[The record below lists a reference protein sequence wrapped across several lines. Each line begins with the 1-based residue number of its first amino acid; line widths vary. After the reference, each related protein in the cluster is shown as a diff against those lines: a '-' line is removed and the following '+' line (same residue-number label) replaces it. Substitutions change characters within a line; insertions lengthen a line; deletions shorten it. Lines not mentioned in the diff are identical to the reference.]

1 MNENER
7 LSSESDNSKQDG
19 DLNLIFEAIR
29 GNQVLIG
36 GQDNLWKQLDPFLA
50 EDQENAE
57 YRQKVL
63 KKYQEVLKELRIR
76 IGILLKMDNVSFL
89 LGAGTSMDA
98 GGVSLARIPFGVEQY
113 LLEKGMADETPA
125 TWLILF
131 YDILAA
137 LTNTK
142 SCNPSQRKEIVS
154 RIVGGQEPEK
164 NDYLPSKN
172 LEEFLTTLHTW
183 QTALVGETMT
193 VTIGKGQELSI
204 SRLDL
209 SNLIIHLTEGLTK
222 ACLLP
227 LKDKYDALLIHRR
240 LLKKVLTRPLNL
252 RRVKL
257 FTLNYDTLLEQ
268 AADAEGIVLVDGF
281 VGTLRRIFRPE
292 SFDQDFYFPAQ
303 TTEGRVHRLDRVLHL
318 YKLHGSITW
327 HREDP
332 SWENP
337 YGLYATFL
345 NESIHHDDVLIY
357 PTPLKY
363 GQVLGLPYSE
373 LFRRLAS
380 SIVQPQSVLFVIGY
394 GFGDEHVN
402 TLIRQALSVPSFTL
416 VIVDPDPQSAFV
428 KQLEHKRD
436 QRIWIVKG
444 DGKNEQQQ
452 LWGLGTFKGFVE
464 HLLPDL
470 HEEEI
475 QQRVI
480 ETYNALDPKRLANSP
495 ITEEVT
501 DVE

>member
-1 MNENER
+1 MNEHEC
-7 LSSESDNSKQDG
+7 LPPGSGDSKHNG
-19 DLNLIFEAIR
+19 DLNRIFEAIR
-29 GNQVLIG
+29 GNQVLVG
-36 GQDNLWKQLDPFLA
+36 GQDNLWKQLDPLLA
-50 EDQENAE
+50 EDPEDDE
-57 YRQKVL
+57 RRQKVL
-63 KKYQEVLKELRIR
+63 KKYPEVLKELRIR
-76 IGILLKMDNVSFL
+76 VGTLLKMDNVSFL
-89 LGAGTSMDA
+89 LGAGASMDA
-98 GGVSLARIPFGVEQY
+98 GGVSLARIPFEVEQY

-125 TWLILF
+125 TWLMLF

-142 SCNPSQRKEIVS
+142 SCDPAHRKDTVS
-154 RIVGGQEPEK
+154 RIASGQQPK
-164 NDYLPSKN
+164 DDDYLPRKN
-172 LEEFLTTLHTW
+172 LEEFLTTLYTW
-183 QTALVGETMT
+183 QAALVGETIT
-193 VTIGKGQELSI
+193 VTIGNGQELSI

-209 SNLIIHLTEGLTK
+209 SDLIMHLTEGLTK

-227 LKDKYDALLIHRR
+227 LEDKRDALLIHRR

-252 RRVKL
+252 RRVNL

-268 AADAEGIVLVDGF
+268 AADAEGVLLVDGF
-281 VGTLRRIFRPE
+281 VGTLRRVFRPE

-337 YGLYATFL
+337 YGLYATFF
-345 NESIHHDDVLIY
+345 NENIHHDDVLIY

-380 SIVQPQSVLFVIGY
+380 CIVQPQSVLFVIGY

-416 VIVDPDPQSAFV
+416 VIVDPNPQSAFV
-428 KQLEHKRD
+428 KQLEQQRD

-444 DGKNEQQQ
+444 GGQNDKEQ

-470 HEEEI
+470 REEEI

-480 ETYNALDPKRLANSP
+480 EIYNALDPKRLTNP
-495 ITEEVT
+495 PVT
-501 DVE
+501 GGATDGE